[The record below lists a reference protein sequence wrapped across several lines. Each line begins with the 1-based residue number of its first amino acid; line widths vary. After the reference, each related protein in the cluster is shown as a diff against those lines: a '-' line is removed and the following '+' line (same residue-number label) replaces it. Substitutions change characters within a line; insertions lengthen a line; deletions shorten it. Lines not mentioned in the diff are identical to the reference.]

1 MTWNM
6 LGTIFAGA
14 LAPGMSAEVNATIS
28 PFATTVSGAV
38 NLPAREPRW
47 EPPE

>member
-14 LAPGMSAEVNATIS
+14 LTLAMSAEVNATIR
-28 PFATTVSGAV
+28 PFAKTVSGAV
-38 NLPAREPRW
+38 NLPAREP
-47 EPPE
+47 PE